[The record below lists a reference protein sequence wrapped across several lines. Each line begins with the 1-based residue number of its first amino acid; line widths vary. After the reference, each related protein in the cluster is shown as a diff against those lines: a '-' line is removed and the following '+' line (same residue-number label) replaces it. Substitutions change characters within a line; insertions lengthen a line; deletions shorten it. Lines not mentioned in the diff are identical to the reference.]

1 MKIRIKG
8 NSIRLRL
15 TKTDVQNLK
24 KNNFVEETTTIGNR
38 QVFKYALVID
48 TNIPQISAS
57 FNESK
62 ITIYLSKSEAEIITN
77 ADEITVKGSQKN
89 GAEKDLF
96 LLVEKDLKCLDS
108 ASEDQSDMYENTKT
122 TC

>member
-24 KNNFVEETTTIGNR
+24 NFGKIEENTIFNETEI
-38 QVFKYALVID
+38 FKYTLETDNA
-48 TNIPQISAS
+48 IPEISAK
-57 FNESK
+57 FDQNK
-62 ITIYLSKSEAEIITN
+62 ITVLLSKKNAEILTETS
-77 ADEITVKGSQKN
+77 EITVQGSQKN
-89 GAEKDLF
+89 GSENGLFLLIEKDLQ
-96 LLVEKDLKCLDS
+96 CLD
-108 ASEDQSDMYENTKT
+108 ATDEDQADMYENTKT

>member
-24 KNNFVEETTTIGNR
+24 KNGFIEETTTIGNQ

-48 TNIPQISAS
+48 ADKPQISAS
-57 FNESK
+57 FNENK
-62 ITIYLSKSEAEIITN
+62 ITLYISKKEAHIITDT
-77 ADEITVKGSQKN
+77 DEITVKGSQKN
-89 GAEKDLF
+89 GEEKDLF
-96 LLVEKDLKCLDS
+96 LLVEKDLECLDTTF
-108 ASEDQSDMYENTKT
+108 EDQSDMYKNTKT
-122 TC
+122 NC